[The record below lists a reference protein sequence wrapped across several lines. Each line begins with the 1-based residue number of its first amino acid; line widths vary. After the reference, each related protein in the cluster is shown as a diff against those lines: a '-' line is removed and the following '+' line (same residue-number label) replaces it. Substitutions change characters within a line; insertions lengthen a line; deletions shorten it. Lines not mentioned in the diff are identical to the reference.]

1 MAVVGAE
8 ARGAGA
14 DPLRNPMCNS
24 INHALPS
31 SLCLIPLQMSI
42 LKFEPFYYIFFFPGF
57 LSLEK
62 LKYASIPFKGK
73 EAVASCHHNR
83 GTVVPN
89 HKET

>member
-14 DPLRNPMCNS
+14 DTLRNPSATMPY
-24 INHALPS
+24 LPLS
-31 SLCLIPLQMSI
+31 VSFPLQMSI
-42 LKFEPFYYIFFFPGF
+42 LKFEPFYYIFCFPGF